1 MKKLILG
8 LFSMA
13 LCISINAQS
22 VNTTSKT
29 MPNMA
34 SVNGGHHAV
43 LQNGKGPSIQSTLG
57 AGDWTRI
64 GWYDY
69 ITHALDISQVIPTV
83 TFTSYVD
90 ALFPDSSVQQFYT
103 DPTTN
108 KPVFYYSG
116 TQTRGAI
123 FDPTAVGFDSIQ
135 LNAYSSYT
143 VDSIAF
149 NYCYF
154 RTADTIA
161 NDNLIRYILGTDTSH
176 VAAKADSAVKYFIV
190 KDTAHRFINL
200 YKPIIDAAT
209 RYLIEPFSKSAST
222 LTLDT
227 VYKDT
232 ASSGPA
238 GRYVSTNGLG
248 NYILTNDHVPTY
260 LPVAPDTII
269 IDAFGPSNIGVENL
283 VFTNYQNIHFLAGIV
298 PYNRGT
304 GLLPNGSG
312 AEEIKYVMQ
321 RGDTTHLN
329 SAGNFIFKTQVFA
342 LPNPIKVSPAIGFPK
357 SNQLAG
363 FVVTFRPGYKYS
375 FGDTMSNDTAFNGKP
390 IHTRL
395 NTFMVGYGEDGSGQQ
410 TDTGL
415 NGSILA
421 SKGQEYGITTNWL
434 TDYLPSAGVSTAN
447 PSAPIFIK
455 DYMYSLF
462 HISTVV
468 SGINNHQ
475 ALNIPN
481 MIYPDP
487 AQNQATLV
495 FTLANAGTVN
505 IDIYD
510 LVGHKVQNVTS
521 NNMMQAG
528 KQQISINTE
537 NLNSGMYFYTITFDG
552 ASETNKF
559 SVSK

>member
-13 LCISINAQS
+13 LCININAQS
-22 VNTTSKT
+22 VNTTPKM
-29 MPNMA
+29 MPA
-34 SVNGGHHAV
+34 EVSQNGGHHATP
-43 LQNGKGPSIQSTLG
+43 QNGKGSPSNQSTQG
-57 AGDWTRI
+57 AGDWTRV

-69 ITHALDISQVIPTV
+69 IDHALNISQVIPTV

-90 ALFPDSSVQQFYT
+90 AIFPDSLAKQFYT

-116 TQTRGAI
+116 TQTRGTI
-123 FDPTAVGFDSIQ
+123 FDPTSIGFDSLQ
-135 LNAYSSYT
+135 LTPYSSYT
-143 VDSIAF
+143 IDSIAF

-154 RTADTIA
+154 RTADSIA
-161 NDNLIRYILGTDTSH
+161 NDNLTRYILGTDTSH
-176 VAAKADSAVKYFIV
+176 VTAKADSAVKYFIV
-190 KDTAHRFINL
+190 KDTAHRYINL

-209 RYLIEPFSKSAST
+209 RYLIEPFSKSSST

-232 ASSGPA
+232 TSGGPA
-238 GRYVSTNGLG
+238 GRYVSTSGLG

-269 IDAFGPSNIGVENL
+269 IDVFGPSDVGTTL
-283 VFTNYQNIHFLAGIV
+283 LQFTNYPTIHFRAGIV
-298 PYNRGT
+298 PYSRTT

-312 AEEIKYVMQ
+312 AEEIKYVFQ
-321 RGDTTHLN
+321 RGDTTHRN
-329 SAGNFIFKTQVFA
+329 SAGNYIFKEQVFA
-342 LPNPIKVSPAIGFPK
+342 LPSPIKVSPAIGFPK
-357 SNQLAG
+357 SNQLSG

-375 FGDTMSNDTAFNGKP
+375 LGDTMSADTVFSGKP
-390 IHTRL
+390 IHKRL
-395 NTFMVGYGEDGSGQQ
+395 NTFMLGYGEDGSGQQ
-410 TDTGL
+410 SDTGF
-415 NGSILA
+415 NGSIA
-421 SKGQEYGITTNWL
+421 AYKSQEYGTATNWL
-434 TDYLPSAGVSTAN
+434 TDYLPSAGVSTATST
-447 PSAPIFIK
+447 PTFVK
-455 DYMYSLF
+455 DYMYSFF

-481 MIYPDP
+481 MIYPNP

-495 FTLANAGTVN
+495 FTLAKPGMVN

-521 NNMMQAG
+521 GNMVAG
-528 KQQISINTE
+528 KQLVNINTE
-537 NLNSGMYFYTITFDG
+537 NLSSGMYFYTITVDG